1 MITWTG
7 AHQAP
12 LSMEIHS
19 PGKNTGVSCHF
30 LLQGIFPTQGSNP
43 GLLHC
48 RQILYRLSHQGS
60 PPSPSRGMQP
70 TPRPQVL
77 AVFSSRNEICL
88 GKMLRVISGEG
99 NGNPLQYSCLENPR
113 GGGAWCF
120 QKYLEKGVTTHFLGA
135 GKGYWMMMMMNDNN
149 NTNLF
154 TTDKYHSHTESHM
167 LLHSLIKVN
176 TINLTMK
183 MRTPKP

>member
-12 LSMEIHS
+12 LSMDIHS

-113 GGGAWCF
+113 GGGAWCAAVYGVAQSQTRLKRLSSSSSTCDF
-120 QKYLEKGVTTHFLGA
+120 QLRMLTFSVACKSRRWQASTICRNALGPNSAGNRGTHQ
-135 GKGYWMMMMMNDNN
+135 
-149 NTNLF
+149 
-154 TTDKYHSHTESHM
+154 
-167 LLHSLIKVN
+167 
-176 TINLTMK
+176 
-183 MRTPKP
+183 RPR